1 MRWGGVLINIYV
13 HVHTSLTREGWEVG
27 VGKAKDTSAI
37 GVVQSMQGLFVA
49 AAPGFHRKELWKIH
63 LRCNAFQRYTECG
76 KKHAGIH
83 GFSMLICQRPK
94 EFDCCNAVIAKG
106 SSVNGFE
113 FVQGVESEPAR
124 AVWISTGT

>member
-1 MRWGGVLINIYV
+1 MGWGINVHVHVHISWTCTSHVVISGATSGVGCGGVLINVYV

-63 LRCNAFQRYTECG
+63 FEMQC
-76 KKHAGIH
+76 
-83 GFSMLICQRPK
+83 FSALK
-94 EFDCCNAVIAKG
+94 
-106 SSVNGFE
+106 
-113 FVQGVESEPAR
+113 
-124 AVWISTGT
+124 

>member
-1 MRWGGVLINIYV
+1 MDLHITCSYLRRYVRGGVRWGGVLINVYV

-63 LRCNAFQRYTECG
+63 FEMQC
-76 KKHAGIH
+76 
-83 GFSMLICQRPK
+83 FSALY
-94 EFDCCNAVIAKG
+94 
-106 SSVNGFE
+106 
-113 FVQGVESEPAR
+113 
-124 AVWISTGT
+124 